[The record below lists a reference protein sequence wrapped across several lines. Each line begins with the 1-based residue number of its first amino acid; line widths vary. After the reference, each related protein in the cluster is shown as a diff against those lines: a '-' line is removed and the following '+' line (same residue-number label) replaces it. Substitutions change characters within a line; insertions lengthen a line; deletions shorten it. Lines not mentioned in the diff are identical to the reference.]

1 MKRQQGLGLISWIM
15 VIAIASVFITLI
27 IRIVPVYMDYFSVK
41 DILTDLQ
48 TDSGSR
54 VMPKREIRLQ
64 LHKRFRTNSLWDLKA
79 DEVVKIIK
87 DKDRGLVF
95 HLKYEIR
102 EPIVGNIDFIIS
114 FDEMIEP
121 KV

>member
-1 MKRQQGLGLISWIM
+1 MKRQQGLGLISWIV
-15 VIAIASVFITLI
+15 VIAVFSVIITLV
-27 IRIVPVYMDYFSVK
+27 IRIVPVYLDYFSVK
-41 DILTDLQ
+41 DILSDLQ
-48 TDSGSR
+48 STSGSR

-64 LHKRFRTNSLWDLKA
+64 LHKRFRTNNLWDLNA

-102 EPIVGNIDFIIS
+102 EPIAGNIDFIIT
-114 FDEMIEP
+114 FDEMVEP

>member
-1 MKRQQGLGLISWIM
+1 MKRQQGLGLISWIV
-15 VIAIASVFITLI
+15 VIAVFSIIITLV
-27 IRIVPVYMDYFSVK
+27 IRIVPVYLDYFSVK
-41 DILTDLQ
+41 NILSDLQ
-48 TDSGSR
+48 STSGSR

-64 LHKRFRTNSLWDLKA
+64 LHKRFRTNNLWDLDA

-102 EPIVGNIDFIIS
+102 EPIAGNIDFIIT
-114 FDEMIEP
+114 FDEMVEP

>member
-1 MKRQQGLGLISWIM
+1 MKRQQGLGLISWIV
-15 VIAIASVFITLI
+15 VIAVFSVIITLG

-41 DILTDLQ
+41 DILGDLQ
-48 TDSGSR
+48 KSSGSR

-64 LHKRFRTNSLWDLKA
+64 LHKRFRTNNLWDLKA

-102 EPIVGNIDFIIS
+102 EPVVGNIDVIIS

>member
-1 MKRQQGLGLISWIM
+1 MKRQQGLGLISWIV
-15 VIAIASVFITLI
+15 VIAVFSVIITLV
-27 IRIVPVYMDYFSVK
+27 IRIVPVYLDYFSVK
-41 DILTDLQ
+41 NILSDLQ
-48 TDSGSR
+48 STSGSR

-64 LHKRFRTNSLWDLKA
+64 LHKRFRTNNLWDLNA

-102 EPIVGNIDFIIS
+102 EPIAGNIDFIIT
-114 FDEMIEP
+114 FDEMVEP